1 MERSRCLCQENSF
14 VTGRPMPSP
23 IENFKLADS
32 SRALRMIDY
41 VPRLQS
47 SKLEARTRSSN
58 SGVEDDGYAAAG
70 IWLEQH
76 LSRSISQ
83 RPAGPGGAEV
93 G

>member
-47 SKLEARTRSSN
+47 SKLEARTRP
-58 SGVEDDGYAAAG
+58 DDAYAAAG
-70 IWLEQH
+70 IWLEQR